1 MRGIIIAIMLLAV
14 TPVSAQEG
22 WEFKPAQH
30 GYLFGPGFW
39 VEEGTATLSVSC
51 TRGTPHIIWPD
62 VDSILRDSPELLPR
76 ELRVYVAWHT
86 RNLQEPPATITG
98 ATRNLSSKPSV
109 PISFRIDDRRV
120 ETEEWETFGEYIQS
134 VHNTEAVGFLRRL
147 LPPATRLT
155 VSADFTD
162 GETRSETF
170 DLTGIGDLL
179 TRMAPECTAVQ
190 PLVEDASESR

>member
-1 MRGIIIAIMLLAV
+1 M
-14 TPVSAQEG
+14 
-22 WEFKPAQH
+22 
-30 GYLFGPGFW
+30 
-39 VEEGTATLSVSC
+39 
-51 TRGTPHIIWPD
+51 
-62 VDSILRDSPELLPR
+62 
-76 ELRVYVAWHT
+76 
-86 RNLQEPPATITG
+86 
-98 ATRNLSSKPSV
+98 SSKPSV